1 MMNVKTLI
9 ELLEGLDPE
18 IPVVV
23 RVSTYNDEPIDDGD
37 ILEVRD
43 ERSILVEFQKA
54 TIIADVPED

>member
-23 RVSTYNDEPIDDGD
+23 RVGTTYNDPIEDGD

>member
-18 IPVVV
+18 LPVVV
-23 RVSTYNDEPIDDGD
+23 RVATTHDDPIEDGD
-37 ILEVRD
+37 ILEVEG
-43 ERSILVEFQKA
+43 ERSILVEFRRA